1 MSNVISIEDYSFS
14 DGDEFL
20 IDTNIWLYL
29 YGPQIPKDW
38 KTKIYSKSLQNIL
51 AAKSK
56 IWIDVLILSE
66 FINRY
71 SRIEFEVHKISGST
85 ANFKDFR
92 KSTAFVP
99 IATAIAKAV
108 KRIIKQSLRS
118 SSGFENLDIDT
129 LIQQFENER
138 PDFNDQVFVELCKT
152 KKLKFITHDSDFKD
166 CGLTV
171 LSANKKLLSKL

>member
-1 MSNVISIEDYSFS
+1 MNNIIPIEDYSFS
-14 DGDEFL
+14 EADEFL

-38 KTKIYSKSLQNIL
+38 KTRVYSKSLKNIL

-71 SRIEFEVHKISGST
+71 SRIEFEASITSGAT
-85 ANFKDFR
+85 VNFKNFR

-99 IATAIAKAV
+99 IATAIANAV

-118 SSGFENLDIDT
+118 SSGFENLDINT
-129 LIQQFENER
+129 LIQQFKSER
-138 PDFNDQVFVELCKT
+138 PDFNDQVFVELCKS
-152 KKLKFITHDSDFKD
+152 KKLKLITHDSDFKD
-166 CGLTV
+166 CGITV
-171 LSANKKLLSKL
+171 LSANKKLLSK